1 MAATAWVFYNAAKNK
16 IGNGTIDLT
25 ASTSKFR
32 LALYMSAASATVATA
47 GLTIQSQIGSQVS
60 GGTYPAGGLTL
71 AGVTWGFGATS
82 AEQKWDC
89 TDPVFTA
96 SGSAMSN
103 VSYGVIVASVGATSG
118 YPLVWSRLSTAGF
131 DVTTGNTLTVQMNA
145 SGIFTLA

>member
-1 MAATAWVFYNAAKNK
+1 MAATAWVFYNAAKHK
-16 IGNGTIDLT
+16 IGNGTINLS
-25 ASTSKFR
+25 STPFR
-32 LALYMSAASATVATA
+32 LALYMSAASATVVDAT
-47 GLTIQSQIGSQVS
+47 LTIQSQIGSQVS
-60 GGTYPAGGLTL
+60 GGTYAAGGLTL
-71 AGVTWGFGATS
+71 AGVTWGTGAS
-82 AEQKWDC
+82 AGQQKFDC
-89 TDPVFTA
+89 TDPIFTA